1 MTTQK
6 LWDSAKAVLRG
17 RFIVM
22 QSYLKKQG
30 KHQIESLNLHVKQL
44 EKEEQKTP
52 KSVEGRRS

>member
-30 KHQIESLNLHVKQL
+30 KHQIDNLALYVKQL
-44 EKEEQKTP
+44 EKEEQKPP
-52 KSVEGRRS
+52 KLVEGNRS